1 MHPRPFVVG
10 VFLLL
15 YDALPAG
22 PTPCALH
29 TSSSMFA
36 KHGFL
41 FLLCSIPRGWF
52 VLKPETMLRTSE
64 AQVGWRWRSCPWR
77 AVCLLSMVFIQ
88 MGSCVKCRWFFG
100 RVFSFP
106 LVEEFV

>member
-1 MHPRPFVVG
+1 M
-10 VFLLL
+10 L

-41 FLLCSIPRGWF
+41 FLLCSIPRSRLALIPETMLSSREAGWVDWF
-52 VLKPETMLRTSE
+52 SSRTVLALGHIADLLSMVFFFWCTKITRGRLALKLETMLRTI
-64 AQVGWRWRSCPWR
+64 ATT
-77 AVCLLSMVFIQ
+77 
-88 MGSCVKCRWFFG
+88 
-100 RVFSFP
+100 
-106 LVEEFV
+106 

>member
-1 MHPRPFVVG
+1 MASDSSLHIMHPRPFVVG

-29 TSSSMFA
+29 TSGSMFA

-41 FLLCSIPRGWF
+41 FLLCSIPRSWLALMPEPCLEL
-52 VLKPETMLRTSE
+52 LKP
-64 AQVGWRWRSCPWR
+64 RW
-77 AVCLLSMVFIQ
+77 AGGGALALGVVVMLSMVFIQ
-88 MGSCVKCRWFFG
+88 MGSCG
-100 RVFSFP
+100 G
-106 LVEEFV
+106 LI

>member
-1 MHPRPFVVG
+1 MASDSSLHIMHPRPFVVG

-29 TSSSMFA
+29 TSGSMFA

-41 FLLCSIPRGWF
+41 FLLCSIEVSLVFWTGVFLSPGRRICVTG
-52 VLKPETMLRTSE
+52 KET
-64 AQVGWRWRSCPWR
+64 GP
-77 AVCLLSMVFIQ
+77 
-88 MGSCVKCRWFFG
+88 GPG
-100 RVFSFP
+100 GYG
-106 LVEEFV
+106 